1 MYVHTYIHTY
11 CINYF
16 TLIVLIQRIL
26 AVDDCWHD
34 ACMLVDMHLLVCV
47 LVDSEGSQ
55 SQVSQLEVS
64 DRLDLT
70 ALWCERA
77 EEE

>member
-1 MYVHTYIHTY
+1 MS
-11 CINYF
+11 
-16 TLIVLIQRIL
+16 IQRIL

-34 ACMLVDMHLLVCV
+34 VCMLVDMHLLVCV

-77 EEE
+77 SVRMIMFNQDCLVGHICL